1 MPAETQTFTFD
12 PSNDTMVEEQ
22 NEARDA
28 ENLEIGEKMVT
39 EQENLLAGKYKT
51 TEDLESAYKEL
62 EKKLGDK
69 DKGLERETKTEETT
83 EQTTEQEAKPEYQFY
98 TEDGSVNYETAN
110 EVYGE
115 QISNLFKANEIDPFK
130 MNEHFMENEGTLT
143 DEMYENLNKAG
154 LSKSL
159 VDSYLQGVRQEA
171 GYDQTKPDEAA
182 PVLND
187 QEISEVKAIAGGDN
201 GYEALMNW
209 ASDNMSEADAKNFD
223 EVVETGN
230 KAAVSFA
237 VKALMGQY
245 EDAQGRDSN
254 LITGKSAPVETY
266 RSMAEVV
273 RAMNNPLYDQDESYR
288 DDVRRKLEV
297 SNLKV

>member
-12 PSNDTMVEEQ
+12 PSNDTMIEEQ

-28 ENLEIGEKMVT
+28 ENLAIGEKMVT

-69 DKGLERETKTEETT
+69 DKGLERESSSEETT
-83 EQTTEQEAKPEYQFY
+83 EPEPEKEGLSKEDFY
-98 TEDGSVNYETAN
+98 TEDGSVNYDTAN

-130 MNEHFMENEGTLT
+130 MNEHFMENDGTLT

-182 PVLND
+182 PTLND
-187 QEISEVKAIAGGDN
+187 QEIKDVKSIAGGDD

-209 ASDNMSEADAKNFD
+209 ASDNMSDADAKNFD
-223 EVVETGN
+223 EVIETGN

-273 RAMNNPLYDQDESYR
+273 RAMNNPLYDQDES
-288 DDVRRKLEV
+288 DRKSV
-297 SNLKV
+297 V